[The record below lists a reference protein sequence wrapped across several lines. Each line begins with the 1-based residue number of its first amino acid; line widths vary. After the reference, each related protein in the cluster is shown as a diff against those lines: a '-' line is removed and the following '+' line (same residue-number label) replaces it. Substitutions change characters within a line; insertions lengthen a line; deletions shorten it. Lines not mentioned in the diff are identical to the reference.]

1 MKNTLPALLTLS
13 LVSTPLFAD
22 ENQPLLD
29 KTKFSVGAG
38 ISSNSVSGPVDDEI
52 GYQFFAAY
60 DLDKVNLMEHV
71 NSSVEFGYMDYGFS
85 SGNSGGLWVNYVID
99 NAITGPWG
107 WLARLGLDL
116 GDDDGVMFGG
126 GVDYDLNDKMSIRG
140 EYVVRDNI
148 DSIQLNFKY
157 HL

>member
-1 MKNTLPALLTLS
+1 MIPVCLLLS
-13 LVSTPLFAD
+13 VFSASVAA
-22 ENQPLLD
+22 EESQPLLD
-29 KTKFSVGAG
+29 RTKFSVGAG

-60 DLDKVNLMEHV
+60 DLDQVNLMEHV

-85 SGNSGGLWVNYVID
+85 GGNSGGLWINYVID

-116 GDDDGVMFGG
+116 GDDDGMMFGAG
-126 GVDYDLNDKMSIRG
+126 IDYDLNDKSAIRG
-140 EYVVRDNI
+140 EYVIRDNI
-148 DSIQLNFKY
+148 DSIQVNFIY
-157 HL
+157 HM